1 MKPLILPPW
10 SVAAPRSP
18 VQTPEPRLRPI
29 ERRDPPRLPEPAIP
43 DSEHTPLSFLDA
55 LDGQEW
61 LRLVLWGAMGV
72 ILLIAIVSFFSAP
85 LMGPDIVI
93 VSGLLAALLVTSY
106 AY

>member
-18 VQTPEPRLRPI
+18 VQAADPRPI
-29 ERRDPPRLPEPAIP
+29 ERRGPPRRPEPAIP

-93 VSGLLAALLVTSY
+93 VSALLAALLVTSY

>member
-18 VQTPEPRLRPI
+18 VQAADPRPI
-29 ERRDPPRLPEPAIP
+29 ERRDPPRRPEPAIP

-72 ILLIAIVSFFSAP
+72 ILLILVMISYGIIRLFSP
-85 LMGPDIVI
+85 RYQME
-93 VSGLLAALLVTSY
+93 Y
-106 AY
+106 